1 MVAAMR
7 TKTFQTDPNRTH
19 IVEIVGRMDN
29 AHAAALT
36 GHAEDAL
43 AHGRP
48 HLILD
53 MSAVTFISI
62 AGLRALVQI
71 VKQATAAGGSLT
83 ILNPSDPVEK
93 VLELVGLDTVFR
105 ITFDPQWNPL
115 QASMASVARQTCVL
129 A

>member
-7 TKTFQTDPNRTH
+7 TKTFQTDPNRTQ

-53 MSAVTFISI
+53 MSAVTFIST
-62 AGLRALVQI
+62 GLRALVQI

>member
-1 MVAAMR
+1 METAMHA
-7 TKTFQTDPNRTH
+7 KAVQTDPNRTQ
-19 IVEIVGRMDN
+19 IVEIVGRLDN
-29 AHAAALT
+29 THAAILV
-36 GHAEDAL
+36 GHAEEAL
-43 AHGRP
+43 ARGRP

-53 MSAVTFISI
+53 MSAVTFINS

-71 VKQATAAGGSLT
+71 VKRAVAANGSLT
-83 ILNPSDPVEK
+83 IMNPSGPVEK

-115 QASMASVARQTCVL
+115 QPGASGVARQTCVL

>member
-7 TKTFQTDPNRTH
+7 TKTFQTDPNRTQ

-29 AHAAALT
+29 AHAAALS

-53 MSAVTFISI
+53 MSAVTFISS

>member
-1 MVAAMR
+1 MR
-7 TKTFQTDPNRTH
+7 PRLFQADPNRTQ
-19 IVEIVGRMDN
+19 IVEIVGRLDN
-29 AHAAALT
+29 AHAASLT
-36 GHAEDAL
+36 EHAENAL

-53 MSAVTFISI
+53 MSAVTFISS

-71 VKQATAAGGSLT
+71 VKRTAAAGGSLT
-83 ILNPSDPVEK
+83 IVNPSEPVER

-115 QASMASVARQTCVL
+115 QPGAPGITRQMCVL
-129 A
+129 P

>member
-1 MVAAMR
+1 MR
-7 TKTFQTDPNRTH
+7 PKQFQTDPNRTQ
-19 IVEIVGRMDN
+19 IVEIVGRLDN
-29 AHAAALT
+29 AHATTLT

-43 AHGRP
+43 THGRA

-53 MSAVTFISI
+53 MSAVTFISS

-71 VKQATAAGGSLT
+71 ARRTAAAGGSLT
-83 ILNPSDPVEK
+83 LMNPSEPVEK
-93 VLELVGLDTVFR
+93 VLELVGLDTVLR

-115 QASMASVARQTCVL
+115 QPGAPGVTRQMCLL